1 MTDPASGLPTRATAL
16 PGAVVV
22 LARPA
27 PLVAAKNPSSR
38 SALDVVVTARGDQA
52 NAVLL
57 TTTVSIL
64 GGSAPGRYALSV
76 EDTIVHDT
84 LQIAGWS
91 VHGL

>member
-1 MTDPASGLPTRATAL
+1 M
-16 PGAVVV
+16 
-22 LARPA
+22 
-27 PLVAAKNPSSR
+27 
-38 SALDVVVTARGDQA
+38 
-52 NAVLL
+52 LL

-64 GGSAPGRYALSV
+64 GRSAPGRYALSV